1 MENIILDIETD
12 GLLDSV
18 TKVHCIVMKVET
30 KLYDTHAYYVQVAT
44 TESEKKE
51 AIEKLRVNHIIGHN
65 VLGFDL
71 EVLNRLYGLE
81 VPVNQVTDTL
91 ILSRLIYPDIR
102 QEDAV
107 IKRLEPRLWGSHSLK
122 AWGYRLEHYKGE
134 FGTEEEDFK
143 ELSQE
148 MIDYCTNDVELTN
161 ILWKNLRAKL
171 PPEKSVRLEHNI
183 ANICYQ
189 QEKNGFAFNEEQAI
203 KLYSRLSK
211 RRDELSE
218 QLKEVFGSW
227 LINEGLRRNELYSK
241 VKIVDFNP
249 NSRKHI
255 AKRLK
260 ELRGWQPK
268 EFTPSGEAK
277 VDETILKKLEYPEA
291 KLMSEYLMINKRIG
305 QLAEGD
311 QAWLKLVKQG
321 RLHGRVNTM
330 GASTSRASHSNP
342 NLAQVPNT
350 NAPYGKDCR
359 SLFMPNRGQK
369 LLGIDV
375 SGLELRCLSHYL
387 AKYDNGIYGKKLLE
401 EDIHSVNQE
410 AAGLATRDQAKTFI
424 YGFLYGAGDQKIGE
438 IVGKGRKEG
447 RLLKTKFLTQL
458 PALKS
463 LRKAVQE
470 KAVTRGNLKGL
481 DGRRVPVRSKH
492 AALNT
497 LLQSAGA
504 IICKQWVVEMHSLLN
519 QKGFKRGEDYDQVA
533 FVHDEVQLTVKED
546 HAKEIG
552 KLCVEA
558 ITTTGIGF
566 GLRIPLSGEYSIGGT
581 WAETH

>member
-12 GLLDSV
+12 GLLDTV
-18 TKVHCIVMKVET
+18 TKVHCIVMKSQHFGVE
-30 KLYDTHAYYVQVAT
+30 VAI
-44 TESEKKE
+44 SKE
-51 AIEKLRVNHIIGHN
+51 QIEKALVVLKANHIVGHN

-71 EVLNRLYGLE
+71 EVLRRLYGL
-81 VPVNQVTDTL
+81 VIPVEQVTDTL
-91 ILSRLIYPDIR
+91 ILSRLIHSDLR
-102 QEDAV
+102 SEDSAV
-107 IKRLEPRLWGSHSLK
+107 KILEPKFWGSHSLA
-122 AWGYRLEHYKGE
+122 AWGYRLNHNKGT
-134 FGTEEEDFK
+134 FGKNSDFK
-143 ELSQE
+143 EFSQE
-148 MIDYCTNDVELTN
+148 MVDYCINDVELTH
-161 ILWKNLRAKL
+161 ILWKNLRLHL
-171 PPEKSVRLEHNI
+171 PSENSIRLEHNI
-183 ANICYQ
+183 AEICNQ
-189 QEKNGFAFNEEQAI
+189 QEKNGFAFNEEKAVELYH
-203 KLYSRLSK
+203 KLAA
-211 RRDELSE
+211 RREELGE
-218 QLKEVFGSW
+218 KLRNVFGSW

-241 VKIVDFNP
+241 VKIIEFNP
-249 NSRKHI
+249 NSRQHI

-260 ELRGWQPK
+260 ELRGWKPRD
-268 EFTPSGEAK
+268 FTPSGEAK
-277 VDETILKKLEYPEA
+277 VDESILKKLEYPEA
-291 KLMSEYLMINKRIG
+291 KLMSEYLMLNKRIG

-311 QAWLKLVKQG
+311 QAWLKLVKHG

-359 SLFMPNRGQK
+359 SLFVPNRGQK

-387 AKYDNGIYGKKLLE
+387 ANYDDGVYGKKLLE
-401 EDIHSVNQE
+401 EDIHTVNQE

-438 IVGKGRKEG
+438 IVGKGQKEG
-447 RLLKTKFLTQL
+447 KILKKKFLSQL
-458 PALKS
+458 PALKQ
-463 LRKAVQE
+463 LRTKVQKKAEAQ
-470 KAVTRGNLKGL
+470 GSIIGL

-504 IICKQWVVEMHSLLN
+504 IICKQWVVEMHSLLD
-519 QKGFKRGEDYDQVA
+519 QKGFKRGEDYSQVA
-533 FVHDEVQLTVKED
+533 FVHDEVQLTVKENY
-546 HAKEIG
+546 AEEIG

-558 ITTTGIGF
+558 ITTTGIGL
-566 GLRIPLSGEYSIGGT
+566 GLRIPLSGEYSIGAT

>member
-1 MENIILDIETD
+1 MENLILDIETD
-12 GLLDSV
+12 GLLDTV
-18 TKVHCIVMKVET
+18 TKVHCIVMKVEI
-30 KLYDTHAYYVQVAT
+30 KLYDTYAHYVTVAT
-44 TESEKKE
+44 TKKEIEE
-51 AIEKLRVNHIIGHN
+51 AIEKLRVSHIIGHN

-81 VPVNQVTDTL
+81 VPVDQVTDTL

-102 QEDAV
+102 QEDAA
-107 IKRLEPRLWGSHSLK
+107 IKRLEPRLWGSHSLE
-122 AWGYRLEHYKGE
+122 AWGCRLNHNKGN
-134 FGTEEEDFK
+134 FGNNVEDFK
-143 ELSQE
+143 ELSEE
-148 MIDYCTNDVELTN
+148 MVDYCINDVDLTD

-260 ELRGWQPK
+260 DLRGWQPK

-342 NLAQVPNT
+342 NLAQFPNT
-350 NAPYGKDCR
+350 NAPYGKYCR
-359 SLFMPNRGQK
+359 SLFVPNRGQK

-387 AKYDNGIYGKKLLE
+387 AKYDNGTYGKKLLE
-401 EDIHSVNQE
+401 EDIHTVNQE
-410 AAGLATRDQAKTFI
+410 AAGLSTRDQAKTFI

-438 IVGKGRKEG
+438 IVGKGRREG
-447 RLLKTKFLTQL
+447 RLLKTKFLSQL

-470 KAVTRGNLKGL
+470 KAVTQGTIKGL
-481 DGRRVPVRSKH
+481 DGRLVPVRSKH

-552 KLCVEA
+552 RLCVEA
-558 ITTTGIGF
+558 ITTTGIGY
-566 GLRIPLSGEYSIGGT
+566 GLRIPLSGEYSIGAT

>member
-81 VPVNQVTDTL
+81 VPVDQVTDTL

-122 AWGYRLEHYKGE
+122 AWGYRLEHFKGE
-134 FGTEEEDFK
+134 FGNEEEDFQ

-241 VKIVDFNP
+241 IKIVDFNP

-277 VDETILKKLEYPEA
+277 VDEAILKKLEYPEA

-321 RLHGRVNTM
+321 DYMEESTRWEHRLQGHLTQTRTSLRFQIQMHPMGRIAGLYLCRIEDRNYWGLM
-330 GASTSRASHSNP
+330 CLGLSCGAYRTI
-342 NLAQVPNT
+342 
-350 NAPYGKDCR
+350 
-359 SLFMPNRGQK
+359 
-369 LLGIDV
+369 LLGMTMVFMGRNCWRKIYILLIRKPQV
-375 SGLELRCLSHYL
+375 CLQ
-387 AKYDNGIYGKKLLE
+387 GI
-401 EDIHSVNQE
+401 
-410 AAGLATRDQAKTFI
+410 R
-424 YGFLYGAGDQKIGE
+424 
-438 IVGKGRKEG
+438 R
-447 RLLKTKFLTQL
+447 RLSYMVFCM
-458 PALKS
+458 
-463 LRKAVQE
+463 VQE
-470 KAVTRGNLKGL
+470 IKRS
-481 DGRRVPVRSKH
+481 VRSWGK
-492 AALNT
+492 
-497 LLQSAGA
+497 
-504 IICKQWVVEMHSLLN
+504 VE
-519 QKGFKRGEDYDQVA
+519 E
-533 FVHDEVQLTVKED
+533 KED
-546 HAKEIG
+546 
-552 KLCVEA
+552 
-558 ITTTGIGF
+558 F
-566 GLRIPLSGEYSIGGT
+566 
-581 WAETH
+581 

>member
-18 TKVHCIVMKVET
+18 TKVHCLVMKIEVTNHMSYVE
-30 KLYDTHAYYVQVAT
+30 VAT
-44 TESEKKE
+44 TKSEIKTALKKLQ
-51 AIEKLRVNHIIGHN
+51 KSHVIGHN

-81 VPVNQVTDTL
+81 VPVDQVTDTL

-102 QEDAV
+102 QEDAA

-134 FGTEEEDFK
+134 FGNEEEDFQ

-148 MIDYCTNDVELTN
+148 MIDYCINDVELTN

-277 VDETILKKLEYPEA
+277 VDEAILKKLEYPEA
-291 KLMSEYLMINKRIG
+291 KFMSEFLKINKPIG

-330 GASTSRASHSNP
+330 GASTSRCSHSNP

-359 SLFMPNRGQK
+359 SLFVPNRGQK

-387 AKYDNGIYGKKLLE
+387 ARYDNGIYGKKLLE
-401 EDIHSVNQE
+401 EDIHTVNQE
-410 AAGLATRDQAKTFI
+410 AAGLSTRDQAKTFI

-438 IVGKGRKEG
+438 IVGKGRREG
-447 RLLKTKFLTQL
+447 RLLKTKFLSQL

-470 KAVTRGNLKGL
+470 KAVTQGTIKGL
-481 DGRRVPVRSKH
+481 DGRLVPVRSKH

-546 HAKEIG
+546 HATEIG
-552 KLCVEA
+552 RLCVEA

-566 GLRIPLSGEYSIGGT
+566 GLRIPLSGEYSIGET
-581 WAETH
+581 WADTH

>member
-1 MENIILDIETD
+1 
-12 GLLDSV
+12 
-18 TKVHCIVMKVET
+18 MKVEI
-30 KLYDTHAYYVQVAT
+30 KLYDTHAHYVTVAT
-44 TESEKKE
+44 TKKEIEE
-51 AIEKLRVNHIIGHN
+51 AIEKLRVSHIIGHN

-81 VPVNQVTDTL
+81 VPVDQVTDTL

-102 QEDAV
+102 QEDAAV
-107 IKRLEPRLWGSHSLK
+107 KRLEPRLWGSHSLE
-122 AWGYRLEHYKGE
+122 AWGCRLNHNKGN
-134 FGTEEEDFK
+134 FGNSIEDFK
-143 ELSQE
+143 ELSEE
-148 MIDYCTNDVELTN
+148 MVDYCINDVDLTN

-211 RRDELSE
+211 RRDELSK

-241 VKIVDFNP
+241 IKIVDFNP

-260 ELRGWQPK
+260 ELRGWEPK

-277 VDETILKKLEYPEA
+277 VDEAILKKLKYPEA

-359 SLFMPNRGQK
+359 SLFIPNRGQK

-387 AKYDNGIYGKKLLE
+387 AKYDNGTYGKKLLE
-401 EDIHSVNQE
+401 EDIHTVNQE

-438 IVGKGRKEG
+438 IVGKGRREG
-447 RLLKTKFLTQL
+447 RLLKTKFLSQL

-470 KAVTRGNLKGL
+470 KAVVQGTIRGL
-481 DGRRVPVRSKH
+481 DGRIVPVRSKH

-533 FVHDEVQLTVKED
+533 FVHDEVQLTVKEE
-546 HAKEIG
+546 HAREIG
-552 KLCVEA
+552 RLCVEA

-566 GLRIPLSGEYSIGGT
+566 GLRIPLSGEYSIGET

>member
-1 MENIILDIETD
+1 MEKIILDIETD

-18 TKVHCIVMKVET
+18 TKVHCLVMKIKATDHMSYVE
-30 KLYDTHAYYVQVAT
+30 VAT
-44 TESEKKE
+44 TESEIKT
-51 AIEKLRVNHIIGHN
+51 ALQKLRKGHIIGHN

-71 EVLNRLYGLE
+71 EVLNRLYGLK

-102 QEDAV
+102 QEDAE

-122 AWGYRLEHYKGE
+122 AWGYRLEHYKGD
-134 FGTEEEDFK
+134 FGNGEEDFQ

-148 MIDYCTNDVELTN
+148 MIDYCINDVELTN
-161 ILWKNLRAKL
+161 ILWKNLRRKL

-203 KLYSRLSK
+203 ELYSRLSR

-277 VDETILKKLEYPEA
+277 VDEAILKKLEYPEA

-311 QAWLKLVKQG
+311 QAWLKLVKEG

-330 GASTSRASHSNP
+330 GASTSRASHSHP
-342 NLAQVPNT
+342 NLAQVPNL
-350 NAPYGKDCR
+350 NAPFGKDCR
-359 SLFMPNRGQK
+359 SLFVPNTGQK

-375 SGLELRCLSHYL
+375 AGLELRCLSHYL
-387 AKYDNGIYGKKLLE
+387 AKYDNGEYGKKLLE
-401 EDIHSVNQE
+401 EDIHTVNQK
-410 AAGLATRDQAKTFI
+410 AAGLSTRDQAKTFI

-447 RLLKTKFLTQL
+447 SSLKKKFLSEL

-463 LRKAVQE
+463 LREAVQRKAVEQG
-470 KAVTRGNLKGL
+470 TLRGL
-481 DGRRVPVRSKH
+481 DGRLVPVRSKH

-519 QKGFKRGEDYDQVA
+519 KKGFKRGEDYDQVA
-533 FVHDEVQLTVKED
+533 FVHDEVQLTVKENY
-546 HAKEIG
+546 AEEIG
-552 KLCVEA
+552 RVCVEA
-558 ITTTGIGF
+558 ITSTGIGF
-566 GLRIPLSGEYSIGGT
+566 GLRIPLSGEYSIGSNWG
-581 WAETH
+581 ETH